1 VFRPLKFQIIREMK
15 FLIQVQKGS
24 LVEVLSG
31 GEWWDAE
38 VTKLKAGQARV
49 HYVGGADDEDE
60 WIPISRFSI
69 DSTVTI
75 AI

>member
-1 VFRPLKFQIIREMK
+1 MM
-15 FLIQVQKGS
+15 IQVQKGS

-38 VTKLKAGQARV
+38 VTKLKGGQARV

-60 WIPISRFSI
+60 WIPISRSI
-69 DSTVTI
+69 LCIGISFVVLFVIKQDSLAKPV
-75 AI
+75 